1 MEEHLHLH
9 SEGVI
14 CPPQGKGAEYII
26 NVIYDTFFGAI
37 SSIHVFWMN
46 SQPQNSKKSWA
57 ILGWENQ
64 DDRHPTFTNFIEI
77 SIIQPD
83 VEVAVDGV
91 GVVAAEWKGGPNRS
105 SKFFFSEFWRGS
117 SKIIVCLCLMT
128 SKFNFSTK
136 EYLWFYWTIK

>member
-14 CPPQGKGAEYII
+14 CPPQEERGGVYYQCDIWHIFRRYIKYPRI
-26 NVIYDTFFGAI
+26 LNEFSA
-37 SSIHVFWMN
+37 SELE
-46 SQPQNSKKSWA
+46 KSWA
-57 ILGWENQ
+57 ILGKENQ
-64 DDRHPTFTNFIEI
+64 EDRHPTFTNFIEI

-83 VEVAVDGV
+83 VEVAKHGV